1 MIQETEPNVSAAT
14 KRVPCRLSVAGRL
27 QMSLV
32 AGKIEKHSKWV
43 GLAVL
48 RFC

>member
-1 MIQETEPNVSAAT
+1 
-14 KRVPCRLSVAGRL
+14 
-27 QMSLV
+27 MSLV

-48 RFC
+48 RFCSANGGDLGLGCLTIGAFCSWMVAEGL